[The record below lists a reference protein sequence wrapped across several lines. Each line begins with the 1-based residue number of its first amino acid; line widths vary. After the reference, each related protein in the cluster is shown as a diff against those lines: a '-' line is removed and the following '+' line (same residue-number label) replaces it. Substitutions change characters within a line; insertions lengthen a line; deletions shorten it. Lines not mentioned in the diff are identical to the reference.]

1 MKLSKVIVATALV
14 ALAGVAVWQLWLGE
28 QVAFAKVATAY
39 GAKKV
44 CSCLYVGGRDMA
56 LCEADFTEDVS
67 LVSFEDTGSGV
78 RASVLGGF
86 VNETAV
92 HREGLG
98 CRVERVS
105 GE

>member
-1 MKLSKVIVATALV
+1 MKLSKPIAAGALV
-14 ALAGVAVWQLWLGE
+14 TLAGVAAWQLWLGE

-67 LVSFEDTGSGV
+67 LVSFEADGSGV
-78 RASVLGGF
+78 TASVLGGL
-86 VNETAV
+86 VSERAV
-92 HREGLG
+92 HHDGQG
-98 CRVERVS
+98 CRLER
-105 GE
+105 G